1 MNKILILLTILIL
14 SGCTIRNTKDI
25 ETIQESQEE
34 LQSLYDFIEAKKEAG
49 NYSTGN

>member
-1 MNKILILLTILIL
+1 MKKIILLLL
-14 SGCTIRNTKDI
+14 LAVCVSGCAK
-25 ETIQESQEE
+25 QESQQSQQE

>member
-1 MNKILILLTILIL
+1 MLISLT
-14 SGCTIRNTKDI
+14 GCTIRNTKDI

-49 NYSTGN
+49 NYPAGN